1 MEKPDCQWTGATDG
15 YQLVVEGVEQSL
27 PCSAAKTVL
36 QALSDGE
43 IFVEANCGGRGVC
56 GKCKIQVIHGAVTG
70 LDHKPA
76 KQLQPNIY
84 LACQIRPEENLF
96 ARLKRAEVS
105 TKGNIAEKFAI
116 EGQPV
121 LEKKVLTPDSYMVG
135 QPFSLCEMV
144 DRLLPTATPVSD
156 ELRRRLVQAMETA
169 PQQLTVVMV
178 NNEPIIIEAGDTSQA
193 LFGLAFDIGTTTVV
207 GMLIDFNERKVI
219 AICSE
224 TNPQAAFGADVV
236 SRITATEKPGN
247 LGAQAR
253 AIRQCLNRIIQ
264 ELCDSTKVLP
274 NEIYALSI
282 AGNST
287 MEHLLMEVS
296 PLCLVRKPYSAC
308 FQYIK
313 PFSPR
318 ECGLNINCDGKV
330 LLLPNTTGFIGAD
343 TIAAVI
349 AVDQDIS
356 PELFLI
362 VDLGTN
368 GEMTLGNSEKIFA
381 CSTAAGSA
389 FEGAHIRDGMRAS
402 TGAITD
408 VSIDDEVRV
417 KTIGGG
423 KPLGI
428 CGVGVVKAIAE
439 LLKQKIITSSGR
451 FNQEFGGI
459 PLSLKGR
466 LKYNNDQW
474 EFVLVDAA
482 DSANGYDISI
492 TQADIRKIQ
501 LAKSAICS
509 GIQIL
514 LEKEKTIDKMPV
526 LLAGAFGN
534 YIDIESAIVIGMLP
548 GFNREQVRSIGNAA
562 GIGAVHTL
570 LSKEKLARCIRIS
583 SQIECIELAAHPD
596 FSKKFLANLAFPEVL

>member
-1 MEKPDCQWTGATDG
+1 
-15 YQLVVEGVEQSL
+15 
-27 PCSAAKTVL
+27 
-36 QALSDGE
+36 
-43 IFVEANCGGRGVC
+43 
-56 GKCKIQVIHGAVTG
+56 VIHGAVTG
-70 LDHKPA
+70 LDHNPA

-84 LACQIRPEENLF
+84 LACQIRPGENLF

-105 TKGNIAEKFAI
+105 TKGNIAEKFAV

-121 LEKKVLTPDSYMVG
+121 LEKKVLTPDPHMMG
-135 QPFSLCEMV
+135 QPFSLREMV

-156 ELRRRLVQAMETA
+156 ELWMRLAQTMETA
-169 PQQLTVVMV
+169 PKQLTVVMV
-178 NNEPIIIEAGDTSQA
+178 NNEPIIIEAGDTSQS

-236 SRITATEKPGN
+236 SRIAATEKPGN

-296 PLCLVRKPYSAC
+296 PLCLVHKPYSAS

-356 PELFLI
+356 PE
-362 VDLGTN
+362 
-368 GEMTLGNSEKIFA
+368 KIFA

-408 VSIDDEVRV
+408 VSIDDEVQV
-417 KTIGGG
+417 KTIGGS

-439 LLKQKIITSSGR
+439 LLKQKIITSSGQ
-451 FNQEFGGI
+451 FNREFGGM
-459 PLSLKGR
+459 PLSLKRR
-466 LKYNNDQW
+466 LKHNNDQW
-474 EFVLVDAA
+474 EFVLVYAA

-514 LEKEKTIDKMPV
+514 LEKEKPIDGMPV

-534 YIDIESAIVIGMLP
+534 YIDIESALVIGMLP

-570 LSKEKLARCIRIS
+570 LSKEKLARCIRIP

-596 FSKKFLANLAFPEVL
+596 FPQKFLANLAFPEVL